1 MPVARNIFKA
11 FTQAD
16 SSTTRKYGGTGLGLA
31 INNELAKLMGGTSG
45 VQSPGRL
52 SMNGNPGSDFWFTI
66 KVKRGH
72 YTAKAPTLNHSND
85 GVFENKLNILVAE
98 DNVINQL
105 LIRKV
110 LESMNCEVTLVE
122 NGKLAVEALTLKS
135 YDALLM
141 DIQMP
146 VMDGHQAA
154 MVIRQSGNISIPI
167 IGVSANVFKED
178 IEKSLMSG
186 MDAHL
191 GKPFTAKELFQV
203 LKDKIRLRRATT

>member
-1 MPVARNIFKA
+1 M
-11 FTQAD
+11 D
-16 SSTTRKYGGTGLGLA
+16 
-31 INNELAKLMGGTSG
+31 
-45 VQSPGRL
+45 
-52 SMNGNPGSDFWFTI
+52 GNPGADFWFTI
-66 KVKRGH
+66 QVKRGQ
-72 YTAKAPTLNHSND
+72 YAAKVSTVNRNND

-122 NGKLAVEALTLKS
+122 NGKLAVEALKEKS
-135 YDALLM
+135 FDALLL

-191 GKPFTAKELFQV
+191 GKPFTAKELFKV
-203 LKDKIRLRRATT
+203 LKDKINSTRATTKLNFTRIVQPF